1 VDNEQLID
9 RVQTMLFGMEER
21 IGVRFDRIDRR
32 LEGIEHR
39 LEGIE
44 RRLGTVETR
53 LDSIARGGHAALLV
67 PFIRAGK
74 PPNLS

>member
-1 VDNEQLID
+1 MDDEQLID

-32 LEGIEHR
+32 LEGIERR

-44 RRLGTVETR
+44 CRLGTVEKQ
-53 LDSIARGGHAALLV
+53 LDSMARGVTPHYSH
-67 PFIRAGK
+67 
-74 PPNLS
+74 NLS